1 MILKDNI
8 LVVLPAYN
16 EATVI
21 SEVISSVHNIGYY
34 NVLVVD
40 DGSDDGTYS
49 VAISRKARVIKLIH
63 NCGVGAATKAAIL
76 YAQKNSV
83 EYLVFMDAD
92 GQHYADD
99 IDNLANC
106 MCTTNADL
114 VIGSRFINS
123 KDDVPRIRKFYNR
136 IANIIT
142 NAGRFKVTD
151 SQSGFRMLNRKAIS
165 TLNLQ
170 INGYGVCT
178 EMIWKSNMAK
188 LVIKETPI
196 KVRYTKYSMSKGQNL
211 WKGIST
217 GISLLKKH

>member
-21 SEVISSVHNIGYY
+21 SEVISSVQSKGYN

-40 DGSDDGTYS
+40 DGSSDNTSS
-49 VAISRKARVIKLIH
+49 VAISSKVKVIKLIH
-63 NCGVGAATKAAIL
+63 NCGVGAATRAAIL
-76 YAQKNSV
+76 YAKKNRV
-83 EYLVFMDAD
+83 EYLLFMDAD

-99 IDNLANC
+99 IGNLAKC
-106 MCTTNADL
+106 MHETNADL

-151 SQSGFRMLNRKAIS
+151 SQSGFRMLNRKAITS
-165 TLNLQ
+165 LDLQ
-170 INGYGVCT
+170 IDGYGVCT
-178 EMIWKSNMAK
+178 EMIWKSNVAK
-188 LVIKETPI
+188 LKIKETPI
-196 KVRYTKYSMSKGQNL
+196 RVRYTEYSMSKGQNL